1 MKALERMTKINVAL
15 LIALFI
21 TIGAKADTID
31 KKNICNKCMVITN
44 LDYQTDIVTCETST
58 GFIFEFYGC
67 EDYFINDIIIC
78 TMDNKGT
85 KEIFDDEII
94 DTSFSGFCL
103 EQSKQ
108 KPFLIADVGAR
119 CAPN

>member
-1 MKALERMTKINVAL
+1 MKALERMVKINVAL

-21 TIGAKADTID
+21 TIGAKADVID
-31 KKNICNKCMVITN
+31 KENIYNKCMVITN

-85 KEIFDDEII
+85 KKIFDDEII

-103 EQSKQ
+103 E
-108 KPFLIADVGAR
+108 
-119 CAPN
+119 

>member
-31 KKNICNKCMVITN
+31 KENIYNKCMVITN

-67 EDYFINDIIIC
+67 EDYLINDIIIC
-78 TMDNKGT
+78 TMNNKGT

-103 EQSKQ
+103 E
-108 KPFLIADVGAR
+108 
-119 CAPN
+119 